1 MLRPFKVLSNA
12 CNIFTRFCFFLC
24 VRAHQFLST
33 MRQGFPDYNVYISK
47 DKILTNFSPQQS
59 TSKVVTNEEMVTCA
73 DSQTSTH
80 PGDPF
85 PWCGLLI
92 HPENLEVSVDYSRY
106 CGLRV
111 KDTATFDIS
120 CRQVHVVC
128 LAGICP
134 SGQSDR

>member
-47 DKILTNFSPQQS
+47 DKILTNFSPQS
-59 TSKVVTNEEMVTCA
+59 SEGTIEEMATCA
-73 DSQTSTH
+73 DSQTSTQ
-80 PGDPF
+80 PGNSF
-85 PWCGLLI
+85 PWCGLVI
-92 HPENLEVSVDYSRY
+92 HPENLEVSVDYGRY
-106 CGLRV
+106 CGLGV

-128 LAGICP
+128 LAGIWP
-134 SGQSDR
+134 SGIELI